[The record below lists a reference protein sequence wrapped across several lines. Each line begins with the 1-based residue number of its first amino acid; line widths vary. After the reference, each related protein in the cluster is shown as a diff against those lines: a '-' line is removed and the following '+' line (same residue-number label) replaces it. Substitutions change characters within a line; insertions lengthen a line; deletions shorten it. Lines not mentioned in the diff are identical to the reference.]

1 MSTVALAEGSW
12 LFPDRDRNFVS
23 SGGHPRGE
31 SSVANKRRGDVMQK
45 GSFILSILVV
55 VGLGLNAFAQQDA
68 ASLLF
73 REDFKEGPAGQVQLT
88 QDAVTNPNLE
98 LMVYGPGSRP
108 GVGRD
113 SGLLLGNEG
122 DPTNPGA
129 VVSVVYTGVAQ
140 GIWGVMLKDK
150 NNALDLSGTGR
161 IRWRVRQRSLHQIR
175 PLIKLT
181 DGTLLVGDYEEPL
194 STYLRESEVF
204 LVDVHRWR
212 PLNPETMF
220 EAGNVRGQPLWKTG
234 VDLSNIDEVGFTTLT
249 SGAGHGT
256 SGNLIVD
263 WIEVYG
269 SPVER

>member
-1 MSTVALAEGSW
+1 MRKTIC
-12 LFPDRDRNFVS
+12 
-23 SGGHPRGE
+23 
-31 SSVANKRRGDVMQK
+31 
-45 GSFILSILVV
+45 ILSVLVV
-55 VGLGLNAFAQQDA
+55 LGFGLNSFAQEDA

-88 QDAVTNPNLE
+88 QDAVTNPNLD
-98 LMVYGPGSRP
+98 LMVYGPGSKP

-122 DPTNPGA
+122 DPTNPGEL
-129 VVSVVYTGVAQ
+129 VSVVYTGVAE
-140 GIWGVMLKDK
+140 GTWAVMLKHK
-150 NNALDLSGTGR
+150 NNFLDLRSTGR
-161 IRWRVRQRSLHQIR
+161 LRWRVRQRSLHQIR
-175 PLIKLT
+175 PLIKLS
-181 DGTLLVGDYEEPL
+181 DGTLLVGDYQEPL
-194 STYLRESEVF
+194 STYLRETEVF
-204 LVDVHRWR
+204 LVDVPRWR

-234 VDLSNIDEVGFTTLT
+234 VDLSQVDEIGFTTLT

-269 SPVER
+269 TPVAR

>member
-1 MSTVALAEGSW
+1 M
-12 LFPDRDRNFVS
+12 R
-23 SGGHPRGE
+23 
-31 SSVANKRRGDVMQK
+31 KK
-45 GSFILSILVV
+45 ICILSILVV
-55 VGLGLNAFAQQDA
+55 LGFGLNAFAQEDA
-68 ASLLF
+68 ASLIF

-88 QDAVTNPNLE
+88 QDAGTNPNLE
-98 LMVYGPGSRP
+98 LKVYGPGSRP

-129 VVSVVYTGVAQ
+129 LVSVVYTGVAE
-140 GIWGVMLKDK
+140 GTWAVMLKDK
-150 NNALDLSGTGR
+150 NSYLDLRATGR
-161 IRWRVRQRSLHQIR
+161 LRWRVRQRSLHQIR
-175 PLIKLT
+175 PLIKLS
-181 DGTLLVGDYEEPL
+181 DGTLLVGDYQEPL

-204 LVDVHRWR
+204 LVDVPRWR

-234 VDLSNIDEVGFTTLT
+234 VDLSQVDEIGFTTLT

-269 SPVER
+269 NPVAR